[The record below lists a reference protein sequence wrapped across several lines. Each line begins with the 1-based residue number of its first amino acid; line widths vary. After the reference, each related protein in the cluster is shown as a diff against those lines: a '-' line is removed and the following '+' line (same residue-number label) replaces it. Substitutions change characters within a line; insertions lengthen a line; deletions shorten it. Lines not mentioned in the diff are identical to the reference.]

1 VESRVRLVLSLLEWK
16 GRDTDASLSL
26 FKALLIQGWSG
37 WEERWK
43 ADAEFSKINSMTIA
57 SF

>member
-1 VESRVRLVLSLLEWK
+1 MRLVLSLLEWK